1 MMNAHIQL
9 LEKYKNDF
17 NKLYIDENGDKHL
30 IFARLA
36 NICDINDEII
46 HVCYLTLKQQKLY
59 KKPFVMTS
67 LQIKQ
72 LEEEDMTEENKKQL
86 ELYKAIKIKIANEN
100 NTRKCMLIYHT
111 LLIDD
116 ELNSGECV
124 NSINIK
130 VYPSLYTNWQ
140 HI

>member
-1 MMNAHIQL
+1 MNTHIQV
-9 LEKYKNDF
+9 LEKYQNDF
-17 NKLYIDENGDKHL
+17 NQLYIHENGDKHS

-46 HVCYLTLKQQKLY
+46 HVCHLTLKQQNLY

-72 LEEEDMTEENKKQL
+72 LEEEDMLEENKKQIK
-86 ELYKAIKIKIANEN
+86 LYKEIKNKMINEN

-111 LLIDD
+111 LLIDN

-124 NSINIK
+124 NCVNIK
-130 VYPSLYTNWQ
+130 VYPSSYTNWKYT
-140 HI
+140 

>member
-1 MMNAHIQL
+1 
-9 LEKYKNDF
+9 
-17 NKLYIDENGDKHL
+17 
-30 IFARLA
+30 
-36 NICDINDEII
+36 
-46 HVCYLTLKQQKLY
+46 
-59 KKPFVMTS
+59 
-67 LQIKQ
+67 
-72 LEEEDMTEENKKQL
+72 MTEENKKQL

>member
-46 HVCYLTLKQQKLY
+46 HVCHLTLKQQKLY

-72 LEEEDMTEENKKQL
+72 LEEEDMTEENKKQIK
-86 ELYKAIKIKIANEN
+86 LYKAIKIANEN

-124 NSINIK
+124 NSINLI
-130 VYPSLYTNWQ
+130 VYPSSYINWQ